1 MLQQSRMDW
10 EFGALREKSE
20 VLDSISQFW
29 TVFPSFGR
37 PKPGKIAISHFF
49 PPRPGKI
56 GFGPSKTQPCYRFIV
71 AALNTTLPIYIL
83 QA

>member
-10 EFGALREKSE
+10 EFGALGEKSE

-37 PKPGKIAISHFF
+37 PKLGKIAISHFF

-56 GFGPSKTQPCYRFIV
+56 GFGPSKTQPCF
-71 AALNTTLPIYIL
+71 
-83 QA
+83 